1 MSGELDSL
9 AARIAA
15 ALDRAVR
22 GKGRAVLA
30 VCGGSSPLALFAAL
44 RDQEI
49 AWPQVCVTLVDDRQ
63 VPPDH
68 EDSNIKLIRAHLL
81 TGRAAAAEFIPLA
94 ADQEPLQPDVTLLGI
109 GPDGHFASLFGDMTG
124 LAQAFSKTASPQIFE
139 TGPKGAPRHPRIT
152 MNLASLLASDWI
164 LLLVNGAEKQAVL
177 EAAATDAS
185 LPVHHLLKAGHPHL
199 EIVRS

>member
-1 MSGELDSL
+1 MSGGLDSL

-15 ALDRAVR
+15 ALNRAVTE
-22 GKGRAVLA
+22 KSRAVLA
-30 VCGGSSPLALFAAL
+30 VCGGSSPLALFASL
-44 RDQEI
+44 RDQQI
-49 AWPQVCVTLVDDRQ
+49 DWPQVSVTLVDDRL

-68 EDSNIKLIRAHLL
+68 ADSNVKLIRAHLL
-81 TGRAAAAEFIPLA
+81 TGGAAAAQFIPLA

-109 GPDGHFASLFGDMTG
+109 GPDGHFASLFGDMIS
-124 LAQAFSKTASPQIFE
+124 LVRAFSTAVRPEIFE
-139 TGPKGAPRHPRIT
+139 TGPKGTPLHPRIT

-164 LLLVNGAEKQAVL
+164 LLLVAGAEKQTVL

-185 LPVHHLLKAGHPHL
+185 LPVHYLLKAGHPRL

>member
-1 MSGELDSL
+1 MIGAPDSL
-9 AARIAA
+9 ATRIAA

-22 GKGRAVLA
+22 EKGRAVLA
-30 VCGGSSPLALFAAL
+30 VCGGSSPLGLFAAL
-44 RDQEI
+44 QGENI
-49 AWPQVCVTLVDDRQ
+49 AWPQVTLTLVDDRQ

-81 TGRAAAAEFIPLA
+81 TGQAAAAKFVPLTA
-94 ADQEPLQPDVTLLGI
+94 GHEPLQPDVTILAI
-109 GPDGHFASLFGDMTG
+109 GPDGHFASLFGDMTDEEK
-124 LAQAFSKTASPQIFE
+124 AFSPTAKPAIFE
-139 TGPKGAPRHPRIT
+139 TAPKGTPLHRRIT

-164 LLLVNGAEKQAVL
+164 VLLVAGAEKQAVL

-185 LPVHHLLKAGHPHL
+185 LPVHYLLKADHPRL